1 MKPARRAALL
11 SFLIIAFS
19 FNAVSCASVRPV
31 ASAEEY
37 YSLGMAYFDLGKY
50 EEAERWLVQARR
62 VDKTKTA
69 SEYNLGR
76 IAFERGRYNE
86 ALEYFEL
93 ILAKD
98 PENILALRA
107 ASYTLIKLSDI
118 EGAEKYYDRI
128 LRLVPESSD
137 DGYNYALVLFVLDKS
152 DKAEEVLSKYDLIID
167 ANSDAVLLL
176 ARAQAKQDKVE
187 AINNYDRYLQAKPD
201 NKVRFEYAEALEKNE
216 FYARALEEYQAVLT
230 ALSPGESSG
239 AETGEK
245 LNGPYIQF
253 TIARLLLIAET
264 DGEEGITAL
273 SQAVEAGFNDISA
286 LEALLE
292 EPEIADAQKE
302 EIRRVI
308 SGLKDKEKAAGEEG
322 EDGGDTGEP
331 EAGEEPK
338 EETENPEIPPINLDN
353 TT

>member
-1 MKPARRAALL
+1 MKPARRTVSLF
-11 SFLIIAFS
+11 FLVIAFS
-19 FNAVSCASVRPV
+19 FSAASCASSRLA

-50 EEAERWLVQARR
+50 EEAEKWLIQARR
-62 VDKTKTA
+62 VDKTKSA

-76 IAFERGRYNE
+76 IAFERERYDE
-86 ALEYFEL
+86 ALGYFEM

-107 ASYTLIKLSDI
+107 ASYTMIKLADV

-128 LRLVPESSD
+128 LRLVPESYD

-167 ANSDAVLLL
+167 VNSDAVLLL
-176 ARAQAKQDKVE
+176 ARVQAKLDKVE
-187 AINNYDRYLQAKPD
+187 AIDNYDRYLQAKPD

-216 FYARALEEYQAVLT
+216 FYARALEEYRAVLT
-230 ALSPGESSG
+230 ALSPNESSG

-245 LNGPYIQF
+245 FSRPWILF
-253 TIARLLLIAET
+253 TIAHLLLIAEP
-264 DGEEGITAL
+264 DSDDGITTL
-273 SQAVEAGFNDISA
+273 SQAVGEGFNDIPA
-286 LEALLE
+286 LEAMLE
-292 EPEIADAQKE
+292 EAEIADAQKE

-308 SGLKDKEKAAGEEG
+308 SDIEKAGEAAAGEESG
-322 EDGGDTGEP
+322 DVESSEVSLDGT
-331 EAGEEPK
+331 
-338 EETENPEIPPINLDN
+338 I
-353 TT
+353 